1 MAINSLLNSINA
13 TDKVNDIK
21 LSLRS
26 PNGENIVWVLNEG
39 ENDCRL
45 YQKFF
50 IYEKAK
56 VEFVGGGKSELAKA
70 LVALKNE
77 SNQVIGIRDADFLN
91 IEGEKPEI
99 ANMFLTDCHDIEMS
113 ILKDKEIL
121 DNLLNEYRINAKSEN
136 IMQNVLD
143 ETSFVG
149 YIRWYN
155 EINSCEIVFKG
166 LKYGDHITI
175 DQYTVTIDKEK
186 LFKEILV
193 RVKGT
198 FRIELHTINSFIQ
211 TKKTNDLYNLCNGH
225 DVSAIISLLIGSSIS
240 EKEFCR
246 HLRISY
252 QLQHFVK
259 THLYSELIKWEQK
272 NKFTILKTA

>member
-1 MAINSLLNSINA
+1 MAINSLFNSINA

-26 PNGENIVWVLNEG
+26 PNGENIVWVLTEG

-50 IYEKAK
+50 NYEKAK
-56 VEFVGGGKSELAKA
+56 VEFVGGGKSELTKA
-70 LVALKNE
+70 IVALNGE

-91 IEGEKPEI
+91 LEGTKTEI
-99 ANMFLTDCHDIEMS
+99 ANLFLTDYHDIEMT
-113 ILKDKEIL
+113 ILKDNEIL
-121 DNLLNEYRINAKSEN
+121 DNLLCEYRISVKSEE

-143 ETSFVG
+143 EASFVG

-155 EINSCEIVFKG
+155 ELNNCEIVFKG

-175 DQYTVTIDKEK
+175 DQSIIKIDKEK
-186 LFKEILV
+186 LFKEILIRLKV
-193 RVKGT
+193 P
-198 FRIELHTINSFIQ
+198 FQIEMSTINSFIK
-211 TKKTNDLYNLCNGH
+211 TKKTNDFYNICNGH
-225 DVSAIISLLIGSSIS
+225 DVSALISLLIGGLIS
-240 EKEFCR
+240 EKEFGR

-252 QLQHFVK
+252 QLKHFIK
-259 THLYSELIKWEQK
+259 THLYSDLKNWEQQNEFK
-272 NKFTILKTA
+272 ILKTA